1 MKVKIRLKYNEETAP
16 WSPGS
21 RQQHGVIDYF
31 MELGLI
37 ILDSDLAVLVQ
48 SNWLGETCRQR
59 FKEKT
64 PEI

>member
-1 MKVKIRLKYNEETAP
+1 MEVKIRLKYNEETAP

-37 ILDSDLAVLVQ
+37 ILDSDLAVLV
-48 SNWLGETCRQR
+48 
-59 FKEKT
+59 
-64 PEI
+64 